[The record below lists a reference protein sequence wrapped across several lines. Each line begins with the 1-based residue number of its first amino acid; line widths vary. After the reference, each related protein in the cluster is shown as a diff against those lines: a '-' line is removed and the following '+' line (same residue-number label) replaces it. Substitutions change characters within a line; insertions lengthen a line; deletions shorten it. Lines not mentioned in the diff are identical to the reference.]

1 MLYFIHYMKGTLINR
16 QLRKM
21 LSAFGSLTRFE
32 RMLWMSSMVVVAL
45 SYLLSPQGDVLS
57 LAASLV
63 GVTSLIFIAKG
74 YVIGQVLVV
83 VFAILYGIASYHQR
97 FYGEVITYLGMTG
110 PIAVAAIV
118 SWLRHPFEGSALPR
132 CR

>member
-1 MLYFIHYMKGTLINR
+1 MNR

-32 RMLWMSSMVVVAL
+32 RMLWTSSMAVVAL
-45 SYLLSPQGDVLS
+45 SYLLSPQGDALS

-74 YVIGQVLVV
+74 YVIGQLLVV
-83 VFAILYGIASYHQR
+83 VFAILYGIASYHQ
-97 FYGEVITYLGMTG
+97 FNSFLYFFV
-110 PIAVAAIV
+110 
-118 SWLRHPFEGSALPR
+118 FLPPLWDN
-132 CR
+132 

>member
-1 MLYFIHYMKGTLINR
+1 
-16 QLRKM
+16 M

-32 RMLWMSSMVVVAL
+32 RMLWTSSMAVVAL

-83 VFAILYGIASYHQR
+83 VFAILYGIASYEQR
-97 FYGEVITYLGMTG
+97 YHRRSSHRV
-110 PIAVAAIV
+110 VATPSVRGLCRGA
-118 SWLRHPFEGSALPR
+118 GSPYDSP
-132 CR
+132 